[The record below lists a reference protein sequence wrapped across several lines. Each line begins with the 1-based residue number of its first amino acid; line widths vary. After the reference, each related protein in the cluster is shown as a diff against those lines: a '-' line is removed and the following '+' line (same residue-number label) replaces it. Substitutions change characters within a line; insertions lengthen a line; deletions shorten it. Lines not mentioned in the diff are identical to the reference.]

1 MQQRV
6 LNQKRHQKRYR
17 FLCSIHMQCSMHE
30 EYRYDKFFVVKKCSH
45 ENEIRQSL

>member
-1 MQQRV
+1 
-6 LNQKRHQKRYR
+6 
-17 FLCSIHMQCSMHE
+17 MHE